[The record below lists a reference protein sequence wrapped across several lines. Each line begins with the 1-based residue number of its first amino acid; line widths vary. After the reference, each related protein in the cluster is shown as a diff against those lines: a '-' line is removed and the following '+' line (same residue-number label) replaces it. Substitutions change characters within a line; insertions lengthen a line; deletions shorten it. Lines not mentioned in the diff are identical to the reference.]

1 MAQIDVTKI
10 EGYADMTPEQKVAAL
25 EGFAYEDYSAEA
37 ERYKSAASKSNSEA
51 AEWKRKHNALLSEE
65 EQKRIAQEEETN
77 ALRAELEALKKV
89 NLTNELKSEFLSL
102 GYEDALAADAAKAY
116 VEGDRAKLFGFIKKH
131 DEGRVKQIRSDILKD
146 TPKPE
151 GGKPEGAI
159 TKEALGKM
167 SVKERYEFSI
177 QHPDQYK
184 EIYGG
189 N

>member
-10 EGYADMTPEQKVAAL
+10 EGYAEMTPEQKVAAL
-25 EGFAYEDYSAEA
+25 EAFTYEDNASEV
-37 ERYKSAASKSNSEA
+37 ERYKNAASKSNSEA

-65 EQKRIAQEEETN
+65 EQNRIARDEELN
-77 ALRAELEALKKV
+77 ALREQVAAMTKER
-89 NLTNELKSEFLSL
+89 TISEFKAEFLAI
-102 GYEDALAADAAKAY
+102 GYDETTASDAAKALAD
-116 VEGDRAKLFGFIKKH
+116 GDAKKLFGHIRKN
-131 DEGRVKQIRSDILKD
+131 DEARIKQIRSDILKD

-159 TKEALGKM
+159 TKDALRKM
-167 SVKERYEFSI
+167 SAEERYNFSV